1 MYKALASCAIVGL
14 ICAGLVIAGILP
26 IFKIEAEIGGDM
38 VTSYISI
45 WCTIGS
51 LVALLLSLTL
61 SHDLLLCLGRQGPD
75 VFLDKVCVDQFNDQK
90 KWEGIHALT
99 SYIWHADELV
109 VVLSEKYLDRIW
121 TVFELISF
129 LILKP
134 CGKISVLPVE
144 LATFIIVSACCQS
157 FRILGELVN
166 SYFAP
171 VVHAENRT
179 IVWILGGS
187 LFLLFC
193 SCLIVPMRRWGRVR
207 SQLSKQME
215 TFTFASS
222 SCQHQADR
230 EEILSALVALAVDH
244 KIVGE
249 FATTEEVCKVLE
261 TRAREVIPQ
270 RMHDAI
276 SFGGL
281 PARSLLIIFMP
292 LIASELDPIAAE
304 LSVGDM
310 DSDQVLL
317 HLLESLLVAFSYPWF
332 LALLG
337 CMTFFPP
344 RKCWFEA
351 LILILGGLLMG
362 GYLFAGRVIRNLHHM
377 FQPSAAYLAV
387 VSVLLALE
395 VVFFACI
402 FWPACIERLFSKGT
416 PCSQDASQQNSKK
429 PKSKQ

>member
-1 MYKALASCAIVGL
+1 MSALSDVHQGGLRAVSLYKVLSRRGALAGPRLREEDHSCSQELAFLTFEFFISHNWQVDRWRKFLTLAIHFNMYKALASCAIVGL

-292 LIASELDPIAAE
+292 LTASELDPIAAE

-337 CMTFFPP
+337 CID
-344 RKCWFEA
+344 RK
-351 LILILGGLLMG
+351 
-362 GYLFAGRVIRNLHHM
+362 
-377 FQPSAAYLAV
+377 SV
-387 VSVLLALE
+387 V
-395 VVFFACI
+395 
-402 FWPACIERLFSKGT
+402 
-416 PCSQDASQQNSKK
+416 
-429 PKSKQ
+429 

>member
-51 LVALLLSLTL
+51 LVALLLSLAL

-179 IVWILGGS
+179 IVS
-187 LFLLFC
+187 
-193 SCLIVPMRRWGRVR
+193 R
-207 SQLSKQME
+207 
-215 TFTFASS
+215 
-222 SCQHQADR
+222 
-230 EEILSALVALAVDH
+230 
-244 KIVGE
+244 
-249 FATTEEVCKVLE
+249 
-261 TRAREVIPQ
+261 TR
-270 RMHDAI
+270 
-276 SFGGL
+276 
-281 PARSLLIIFMP
+281 
-292 LIASELDPIAAE
+292 
-304 LSVGDM
+304 
-310 DSDQVLL
+310 
-317 HLLESLLVAFSYPWF
+317 
-332 LALLG
+332 
-337 CMTFFPP
+337 
-344 RKCWFEA
+344 
-351 LILILGGLLMG
+351 
-362 GYLFAGRVIRNLHHM
+362 
-377 FQPSAAYLAV
+377 
-387 VSVLLALE
+387 
-395 VVFFACI
+395 
-402 FWPACIERLFSKGT
+402 
-416 PCSQDASQQNSKK
+416 
-429 PKSKQ
+429 